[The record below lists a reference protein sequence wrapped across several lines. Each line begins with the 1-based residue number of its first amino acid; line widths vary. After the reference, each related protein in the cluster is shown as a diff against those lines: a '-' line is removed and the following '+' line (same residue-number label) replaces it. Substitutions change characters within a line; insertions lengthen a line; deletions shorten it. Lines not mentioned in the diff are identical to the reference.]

1 MIMKTQ
7 FITDNYGKKLA
18 IVLPIKNYVKILEEL
33 EELEDIKLFDQAKK
47 EDDGKRISLDN
58 YIKKRKARNV

>member
-1 MIMKTQ
+1 MKTQ

-18 IVLPIKNYVKILEEL
+18 IVLPIKNYEKILEEL